1 MLIDTVRGMGK
12 NFESECVGM
21 RILSGTFKNRT
32 LSSPKGGKTRPTS
45 SKMRASV
52 FNILQGLVEGA
63 DFLDVFAG
71 SGAMGLEALS
81 RGAASAT
88 FIERDAQAARC
99 IRQNLKTLGI
109 NGKILQRDAS
119 LALKQLDKKYDI
131 IYIDPPYDLEITPLL
146 KLLPSLIKDGGSIL
160 VEQSS
165 RVELDV
171 SPLTLENKRTY
182 GDSVLYFLSAELS

>member
-1 MLIDTVRGMGK
+1 
-12 NFESECVGM
+12 
-21 RILSGTFKNRT
+21 
-32 LSSPKGGKTRPTS
+32 
-45 SKMRASV
+45 MRACV
-52 FNILQGLVEGA
+52 FNILHKIVEGA

-88 FIERDAQAARC
+88 FIELDTQATSC

-109 NGKILQRDAS
+109 NGKTLQRDAY

-131 IYIDPPYDLEITPLL
+131 IYIDPPYELEITPLL
-146 KLLPSLIKDGGSIL
+146 ELLPSSLKKGGSIL

-165 RVELDV
+165 RIELDI
-171 SPLTLENKRTY
+171 SLLTLESKHTY
-182 GDSVLYFLSAELS
+182 GDSALYFLSAKLS